1 MRTGRRYTEG
11 VDRRTFLAA
20 LPLLSLAP
28 AAQAQDDGKRV
39 RSDDPLIDSEPQ
51 RLTPPEGFVELHRL
65 RLSNRRGGP
74 IEVSTDSGRTW
85 RTIGRVVRPA
95 TSTAEGHIAAEYAPP
110 GTVAA
115 VAVHG
120 LRMRISADDGMLHAP
135 RLLSIV
141 PREFVGDFK
150 LAGYG
155 GVVAGASGI
164 GTDIPAGASI
174 FRGLAPLTGNPI
186 YFEESS
192 GRFIPLPGTFLPT
205 GKGETFLIPV
215 WIPKRRLA
223 QVIFE
228 NRTGGK
234 VTVTWDDGKTEV
246 PCYVLSPVFGVGRFD
261 GTAYTGVG
269 RLNTAHTGVIT
280 VSTAPIDG
288 GLPEGVGRERRGG
301 FQISP
306 AWHNSRCAEAG
317 APMVMTVGYLN
328 DAGRPDHHLRSL
340 EGVAPLFKDQVCL
353 AGQAPVADCAIDGGP
368 WEPIPTLL
376 GSDPDALAAAGLNAH
391 FHAEGLA
398 RTCSKGMTALRIRLP
413 HLTPQTSEKMAG
425 IAHTEYKKLR
435 LAAAKSG
442 EARIVNGILALTA
455 TPPNAG
461 EIAYVRLLVDGRPRG
476 FTNVQPFTLSWDTTT
491 FPDGEYVVEAQAL
504 DQNGAILD
512 TSARRVYVL
521 NTK

>member
-1 MRTGRRYTEG
+1 M
-11 VDRRTFLAA
+11 DRRTFLTA
-20 LPLLSLAP
+20 LPLAPLALP
-28 AAQAQDDGKRV
+28 ANARAQDGVRV
-39 RSDDPLIDSEPQ
+39 RAEEPLVDSQPQ
-51 RLTPPEGFVELHRL
+51 RILPPDGYAELHRL
-65 RLSNRRGGP
+65 RLSNKRGGP
-74 IEVSTDSGRTW
+74 IEVSTDQGRTW
-85 RTIGRVVRPA
+85 RTIGRVVRAA

-120 LRMRISADDGMLHAP
+120 LRMRISADDGTLHAP

-150 LAGYG
+150 FAGYG
-155 GVVAGASGI
+155 GVVAGSSGI

-186 YFEESS
+186 FFEEAS
-192 GRFIPLPGTFLPT
+192 GRFVPLPTKYLPE

-215 WIPKRRLA
+215 WIPKKRLA
-223 QVIFE
+223 QVVFE
-228 NRTGGK
+228 NRTGGA
-234 VTVTWDDGKTEV
+234 VTLTWEDGKTEV
-246 PCYVLSPVFGVGRFD
+246 PCRVLAPVLGVGRFD

-280 VSTAPIDG
+280 VSTAPIDS
-288 GLPEGVGRERRGG
+288 GLPEGEGRERRGG

-306 AWHNSRCAEAG
+306 AWHNSRCEEAG
-317 APMVMTVGYLN
+317 APMVMTVGLL
-328 DAGRPDHHLRSL
+328 DAAGRPDHRLRSV

-353 AGQAPVADCAIDGGP
+353 AGQAPVADCAVDGGP
-368 WEPIPTLL
+368 WEPIPTLI
-376 GSDPDALAAAGLNAH
+376 GSIPGALTAAGLNAH
-391 FHAEGLA
+391 WRAEGLA
-398 RTCSKGMTALRIRLP
+398 RTCAKGVTAFRLRLP

-435 LAAAKSG
+435 LAAAKAG
-442 EARIVNGILALTA
+442 EARIVNGILSLTA

-461 EIAYVRLLVDGRPRG
+461 EISYVRLLVDGRPRG

-491 FPDGEYVVEAQAL
+491 LPDGEYVVEAQAL
-504 DQNGAILD
+504 DQNGIILN

-521 NTK
+521 NGK